1 MAPIGYPV
9 PPPSYSGQ
17 PKSPDQEPLLPPSP
31 DRIDKRRDGAGW
43 AQPNLRNF
51 CSDQAQPGDI
61 PEDFLIGVTVSQSS
75 IEIRMAFIRKVYSI
89 LFLQIAA
96 TTIVASLMRL
106 DSCRTLLLA
115 HSWIIFIPLVGAV
128 VSMLVLFVK
137 RHSSPANLILLALFT
152 VLEAMG
158 LGAAVAFVNTIII
171 LEALVLTGLVFIG
184 LTLYTLQSKRD
195 FSGMGPYLGTALMVM
210 IFSSFLT
217 VFFPLSRTMDA
228 VYAGFGTLVFSAYI
242 VFDTQM
248 ICKHLSPDDWVVA
261 CVSLY
266 LDGVNLFGKHHFS
279 MLYSINIVRILS
291 DLQER

>member
-1 MAPIGYPV
+1 MYSV
-9 PPPSYSGQ
+9 PPPSYAGQ
-17 PKSPDQEPLLPPSP
+17 PKSHDLEPLLPPSS
-31 DRIDKRRDGAGW
+31 DSIDKRRDGAGW
-43 AQPNLRNF
+43 AQTNLRN
-51 CSDQAQPGDI
+51 SWTDQAQPGDI
-61 PEDFLIGVTVSQSS
+61 PEDFLVGVTVSQSS
-75 IEIRMAFIRKVYSI
+75 VEIRMAFIRKVYSI

-96 TTIVASLMRL
+96 TTVVASLMRL
-106 DSCRTLLLA
+106 DSCRSLLLA
-115 HSWIIFIPLVGAV
+115 HSWVIFIPLVGAV
-128 VSMLVLFVK
+128 VSMLVLFAK
-137 RHSSPANLILLALFT
+137 RHSSPANLILLGLFT
-152 VLEAMG
+152 VLEAVG

-171 LEALVLTGLVFIG
+171 LEALVLTALVFIG

-217 VFFPLSRTMDA
+217 IFFPLSQTMDA

-266 LDGVNLFGKHHFS
+266 LDGVNLF
-279 MLYSINIVRILS
+279 INIVRILS

>member
-1 MAPIGYPV
+1 MSPNGYPV

-17 PKSPDQEPLLPPSP
+17 QPKSPDQEPLLP
-31 DRIDKRRDGAGW
+31 DHTDKRRDGAGW
-43 AQPNLRNF
+43 GQTNLRNSW
-51 CSDQAQPGDI
+51 SDQAQPGDI

-75 IEIRMAFIRKVYSI
+75 IEIRMAFIRK
-89 LFLQIAA
+89 IAA

-106 DSCRTLLLA
+106 DSCRALLLA
-115 HSWIIFIPLVGAV
+115 HSWIIFIPLVGAL
-128 VSMLVLFVK
+128 VSMLVLFAK
-137 RHSSPANLILLALFT
+137 RHSSPANLILLGLFT

-158 LGAAVAFVNTIII
+158 LGAAVAFVNTVIV

-184 LTLYTLQSKRD
+184 LTMYTLQSKRD
-195 FSGMGPYLGTALMVM
+195 FSGMAPYLGTALMVM

-217 VFFPLSRTMDA
+217 LFFPLSRTMDA

-266 LDGVNLFGKHHFS
+266 LDAVNLF
-279 MLYSINIVRILS
+279 INIVRILS